1 MKLAIQDRTKFGL
14 AALLLAGAIALAVH
28 SFSGGGPAIAAS
40 RSAPAPTQPAQPR
53 NAARR
58 VSGRGNAQPVN
69 NSLDP
74 RLNLRLL
81 ASSESIEYA
90 GNGRNIFLADA
101 EPVIPKPVA
110 PAITPGKG
118 SAAAAAAQPSGPP
131 PPPPIPLKFFG
142 FASKAGE
149 PTRVFLSQGD
159 EVFVAAEGQTVDR
172 RYKVVKINPTSVE
185 IQDMIS
191 NNSQTIPL
199 TQS

>member
-1 MKLAIQDRTKFGL
+1 MKLGAQNRTKFAL

-28 SFSGGGPAIAAS
+28 SFSGAGPAIAAS
-40 RSAPAPTQPAQPR
+40 RSAAAPAQPTQPR
-53 NAARR
+53 NAPRR
-58 VSGRGNAQPVN
+58 VSRAVNAPVE

-81 ASSESIEYA
+81 ASSESIEYD

-101 EPVIPKPVA
+101 GPVIPKPLA

-118 SAAAAAAQPSGPP
+118 APPPAAQPAGPP

-142 FASKAGE
+142 FASNPGE
-149 PTRVFLSQGD
+149 PTKVFLSQGD
-159 EVFVAAEGQTVDR
+159 EVFVAAEGQTIDR
-172 RYKVVKINPTSVE
+172 RYKVVKINPASVE
-185 IQDMIS
+185 IQDMLS
-191 NNSQTIPL
+191 NNKQTIPL

>member
-1 MKLAIQDRTKFGL
+1 MKLGTQDRTKFAV

-40 RSAPAPTQPAQPR
+40 RSAPATAQPAQPR
-53 NAARR
+53 NAPRR
-58 VSGRGNAQPVN
+58 VSGTVNAQPVD

-81 ASSESIEYA
+81 ASSESIEYD

-101 EPVIPKPVA
+101 EPVIPKPLA
-110 PAITPGKG
+110 SAITPGKG
-118 SAAAAAAQPSGPP
+118 AAPSPVAQPAGPP

-142 FASKAGE
+142 FASNPGE
-149 PTRVFLSQGD
+149 PTKVFLSQGD
-159 EVFVAAEGQTVDR
+159 EVFVAAEGQTIDR
-172 RYKVVKINPTSVE
+172 RYKVVKINPASVE
-185 IQDMIS
+185 IQDMLS
-191 NNSQTIPL
+191 NNKQTIPL

>member
-1 MKLAIQDRTKFGL
+1 MKLGGQNRTKFAL

-40 RSAPAPTQPAQPR
+40 RSAPAQPAQTR
-53 NAARR
+53 NAPRR
-58 VSGRGNAQPVN
+58 VSRAGNAQPVE

-90 GNGRNIFLADA
+90 GNGRNIFLANA

-110 PAITPGKG
+110 PAITAGKG
-118 SAAAAAAQPSGPP
+118 APPPAAQPSGPP

-142 FASKAGE
+142 FASNPGE
-149 PTRVFLSQGD
+149 PTKVFLSQGD
-159 EVFVAAEGQTVDR
+159 EVFVAAEGQTIDR
-172 RYKVVKINPTSVE
+172 RYKVVKINPASVE
-185 IQDMIS
+185 IQDMLS
-191 NNSQTIPL
+191 NNKQTIPL

>member
-1 MKLAIQDRTKFGL
+1 MRLGTQDRTKFAL
-14 AALLLAGAIALAVH
+14 AALLLAGAIALAVR
-28 SFSGGGPAIAAS
+28 SFTGAGPAIAAS
-40 RSAPAPTQPAQPR
+40 RAAPAPPRPAQPR
-53 NAARR
+53 NPARR
-58 VSGRGNAQPVN
+58 VAGNESAPPVN
-69 NSLDP
+69 SGLDP

-118 SAAAAAAQPSGPP
+118 PAPAAAATPSGPP

-142 FASKAGE
+142 FASKPGE

-185 IQDMIS
+185 IEDMLS
-191 NNSQTIPL
+191 NNRQTIPL

>member
-1 MKLAIQDRTKFGL
+1 MKMGTQDRTKLGL
-14 AALLLAGAIALAVH
+14 AVLLLAGAIALAVH

-40 RSAPAPTQPAQPR
+40 RSAPAPAQPR

-58 VSGRGNAQPVN
+58 VSGRGTSQPVN
-69 NSLDP
+69 SGMDP

-185 IQDMIS
+185 IQDMLS

>member
-1 MKLAIQDRTKFGL
+1 MKLGTQDRTKFAL

-28 SFSGGGPAIAAS
+28 SFSGAGPAIAAS
-40 RSAPAPTQPAQPR
+40 RTTPAPAQAAQPR
-53 NAARR
+53 NARR
-58 VSGRGNAQPVN
+58 VSGSSSAQPVS

-81 ASSESIEYA
+81 ASSENIEYA

-110 PAITPGKG
+110 PAITPGKA
-118 SAAAAAAQPSGPP
+118 STPAAAAAPSGPP

-142 FASKAGE
+142 FASNPGE
-149 PTRVFLSQGD
+149 PTKVFLSQGD
-159 EVFVAAEGQTVDR
+159 EVFVAAEGQTIDR
-172 RYKVVKINPTSVE
+172 RYKVVKINPASVE
-185 IQDMIS
+185 IQDMLS
-191 NNSQTIPL
+191 NNKQTIPL